1 MPKLNSTPLTEDQ
14 IKSITLI
21 SERANKSLQI
31 MSEPLKQMNE
41 SIAKTFNSALS
52 LQLKSITEQ
61 FSKIPIVDFKEIFAQ
76 TKFPTL
82 DFYPPSIREI
92 TPIRTRADY
101 LMDRQDELLES
112 LTEIAEAN
120 LNNRQYNYHPE
131 TETFLIDLHL
141 PGAIY
146 LGAKKGN
153 NSMKVLFEIFYEALE
168 ERGESKNGYDI
179 VFVSVEEIFTK
190 AMQKGKKEVDMDW
203 LKHTR
208 SNLVNTKIP
217 NFLKHIVII
226 SEYDKKKKG
235 YLFKVRTDE

>member
-1 MPKLNSTPLTEDQ
+1 MPKLSSKPLTEAQ
-14 IKSITLI
+14 IKSVKLI
-21 SERANKSLQI
+21 SEQTNKSLQI
-31 MSEPLKQMNE
+31 MSEPLRQMNE
-41 SIAKTFNSALS
+41 SIAKTFNSALF

-61 FSKIPIVDFKEIFAQ
+61 FSKIPIIDFKEIFAQ
-76 TKFPTL
+76 TKFPTI
-82 DFYPPSIREI
+82 DFYPPTVREVA
-92 TPIRTRADY
+92 PIITRADY

-112 LTEIAEAN
+112 LTEIAQAN
-120 LNNRQYNYHPE
+120 LNNKQYSYYSE

-146 LGAKKGN
+146 LGAKNGN

-168 ERGESKNGYDI
+168 ESGEVKNGYNI

-190 AMQKGKKEVDMDW
+190 AVQKGKKEVDMDW

-217 NFLKHIVII
+217 NFLKQIVII
-226 SEYDKKKKG
+226 SEYDKNKKG
-235 YLFKVRTDE
+235 YFFKVRTDE